1 MARRYCRCRQPHEI
15 WGGLKTPALLVIVYQ
30 CDIDCDCAE
39 RASDNFVS
47 GIAVLLVIGL
57 TLLPWAL
64 LAFLLIWL
72 YRRFGR
78 RLVQGIGRPAEPER
92 AMA

>member
-1 MARRYCRCRQPHEI
+1 
-15 WGGLKTPALLVIVYQ
+15 
-30 CDIDCDCAE
+30 
-39 RASDNFVS
+39 VS
-47 GIAVLLVIGL
+47 GVAVLLVIGL